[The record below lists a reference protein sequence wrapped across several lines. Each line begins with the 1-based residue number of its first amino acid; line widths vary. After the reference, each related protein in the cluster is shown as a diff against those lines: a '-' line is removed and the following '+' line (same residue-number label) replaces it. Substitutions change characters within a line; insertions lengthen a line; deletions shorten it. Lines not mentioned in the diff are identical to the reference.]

1 MIDQFQAS
9 SDTCP
14 GAETNRRGAL
24 RGACREVSSTGAVV
38 VGRIP
43 HGHGQRSTGHMVAR
57 QASDTEALAR
67 PLFVR
72 LAVWRGWLKGK
83 SEGLLHARREST
95 TVRTCSLFWSRSR
108 QACCSAVVHG
118 WQRHWR
124 CRLRVAFPA
133 RSRPDI
139 TAQEDRIR
147 SIHRLEVHIQVGRTP
162 YVSTVRTEDGTV
174 GPYLFVVG

>member
-1 MIDQFQAS
+1 MGMD
-9 SDTCP
+9 
-14 GAETNRRGAL
+14 
-24 RGACREVSSTGAVV
+24 
-38 VGRIP
+38 
-43 HGHGQRSTGHMVAR
+43 TGHRTQEYRIHVVAR
-57 QASDTEALAR
+57 QASDMEAVAR
-67 PLFVR
+67 PLFVC

-118 WQRHWR
+118 WQRRHWR

-139 TAQEDRIR
+139 TAQEDPIR
-147 SIHRLEVHIQVGRTP
+147 SIHRLEVHTSRST
-162 YVSTVRTEDGTV
+162 YVRTVRTEDGTV

>member
-1 MIDQFQAS
+1 MGM
-9 SDTCP
+9 DT
-14 GAETNRRGAL
+14 
-24 RGACREVSSTGAVV
+24 
-38 VGRIP
+38 
-43 HGHGQRSTGHMVAR
+43 GHRSTGHMVAR

-139 TAQEDRIR
+139 TAQEGSLSSTLQCYARNSNHAGLAPVATAPSSASR
-147 SIHRLEVHIQVGRTP
+147 
-162 YVSTVRTEDGTV
+162 STVPSCLPNHRHVSVE
-174 GPYLFVVG
+174 PKSSAPASMAPS

>member
-1 MIDQFQAS
+1 M
-9 SDTCP
+9 
-14 GAETNRRGAL
+14 R
-24 RGACREVSSTGAVV
+24 ACIGPST
-38 VGRIP
+38 RT
-43 HGHGQRSTGHMVAR
+43 GHGR
-57 QASDTEALAR
+57 QEALPRRPERFVQSLERRQISTCHHLRTHKHKHLRAR
-67 PLFVR
+67 
-72 LAVWRGWLKGK
+72 AVWRGWLKGK

-147 SIHRLEVHIQVGRTP
+147 SIHRLEVHTSRST
-162 YVSTVRTEDGTV
+162 YVRTVRTEDGTV